1 MTPDEFFAI
10 YTDIKISKVREF
22 RFVPTE
28 PNTEYEKIHSKGDIK
43 HDCFFGKI
51 YYKND
56 IIKSRYSGKEYSMN
70 EFERLRQT
78 SIMYIKNADKYPV
91 WFVPGIEVVFNTA
104 RYRNEPHIVSKI
116 CHVGTILSEEEI
128 KCLVEQL
135 NDRLRDHENN

>member
-10 YTDIKISKVREF
+10 YADIEISKVSEF

-43 HDCFFGKI
+43 HDWFFCNI

-56 IIKSRYSGKEYSMN
+56 IIKSRYSGKEYSMD
-70 EFERLRQT
+70 ELERLRQT

-91 WFVPGIEVVFNTA
+91 WFVPGIEVVFNKS

-116 CHVGTILSEEEI
+116 CYVGSIMSEEEI
-128 KCLVEQL
+128 RCLVEQL
-135 NDRLRDHENN
+135 NNKLNHEND